1 METLQQIFE
10 KYSIA
15 EEAGHA
21 DKGTIHSYIPA
32 YEKLLAPYRE
42 GCTIMEVGIAMG
54 YSLKMWGE
62 YFHNSKIIGAD
73 INKGFDKAPFSDP
86 KFEIILEDATR
97 TAFQERVKDYE
108 FDVVIDDGSHM
119 YDDQRQTF
127 LLLKDKMKKGGIYII
142 EDIIGFEISQH
153 EFPKLHSNC
162 EIIDLRH
169 VKKRFDDVLIVYR
182 F

>member
-1 METLQQIFE
+1 MESLQEIFN
-10 KYSIA
+10 KYAIV

-21 DKGTIHSYIPA
+21 DKGTIHSYIPT
-32 YEKLLAPYRE
+32 YEKLLAPYRN

-62 YFHNSKIIGAD
+62 YFSNSKIIGAD
-73 INKGFDKAPFSDP
+73 INQSFDKTPFSDP
-86 KFEIILEDATR
+86 KFDIILHDATKPE
-97 TAFQERVKDYE
+97 FLDYIKDYT

-119 YDDQRQTF
+119 YEDQKTTF
-127 LLLKDKMKKGGIYII
+127 MMLKNKMNKGGIYII
-142 EDIIGFEISQH
+142 EDIIGFDHSKH

-169 VKKRFDDVLIVYR
+169 IKGRFDDALIIYR